1 MSKRNKRTRAV
12 ATRSS
17 RAGAF
22 RENPISAS
30 KLRNRPSRHAQFAE
44 FMRTFIKE
52 NVRMTLF
59 FIGAASILQ
68 PFIPWTNDN
77 TDAMWFIV
85 IGSVALGLAVPRR
98 LWR

>member
-1 MSKRNKRTRAV
+1 MSKRNKRTPSTA
-12 ATRSS
+12 AARSS
-17 RAGAF
+17 RAGW
-22 RENPISAS
+22 RIGKPIPA
-30 KLRNRPSRHAQFAE
+30 LNFPSRHAQFAE

-77 TDAMWFIV
+77 GDAMWFIV
-85 IGSVALGLAVPRR
+85 IGSIALGFAVPRR
-98 LWR
+98 LWQ

>member
-1 MSKRNKRTRAV
+1 MSKRNKRTPS
-12 ATRSS
+12 TRSN

-22 RENPISAS
+22 HEKPISAS

-52 NVRMTLF
+52 NVRTMLF
-59 FIGAASILQ
+59 FVGAASILQ

-77 TDAMWFIV
+77 GDAMWFIV
-85 IGSVALGLAVPRR
+85 IGSIALGFAVPRR
-98 LWR
+98 LWQ